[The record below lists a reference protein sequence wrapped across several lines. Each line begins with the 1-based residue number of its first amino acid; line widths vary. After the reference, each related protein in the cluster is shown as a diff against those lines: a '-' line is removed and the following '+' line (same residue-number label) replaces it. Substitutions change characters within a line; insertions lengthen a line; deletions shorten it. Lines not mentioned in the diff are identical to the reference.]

1 LKQAIVQ
8 WVQDNATDLEEVY
21 HQLHS
26 LAERSWEEKATTAFL
41 QEALKLM
48 RVPQHGFEK
57 HTGLVADW
65 AGENPGPVVVL
76 RCDIDALW
84 QNVDGVWKANHSC
97 GHDAHMTMALFALK
111 CLKQIGFGP
120 PGTLRVIFQPAEETG
135 EGAKTM
141 IREGVLDD
149 ADYLLGIHVRPLK
162 EMALGQA
169 SSAIYHGG
177 GAFLTGTIK
186 GRQAHASRPNDGIN
200 VIDSLAAIVQAVN
213 AVKVD
218 PMVPSSCKVTKAFVG
233 NESANIIPDSA
244 SFGIDLR
251 AQTNAAMDA
260 MLVQVEK
267 AVLAA
272 GSANGAEVQLQAG
285 PRMMAAVPNIYMEQ
299 VVGQA
304 IEEILTPAGRVPP
317 PVTPGAEDF
326 HFYPLLKPEV
336 QATMVGLGTGLTPG
350 LHHPQMSFDLK
361 ALRTGA
367 AILALSAVKLFEAGV
382 GN

>member
-1 LKQAIVQ
+1 
-8 WVQDNATDLEEVY
+8 
-21 HQLHS
+21 
-26 LAERSWEEKATTAFL
+26 
-41 QEALKLM
+41 
-48 RVPQHGFEK
+48 
-57 HTGLVADW
+57 
-65 AGENPGPVVVL
+65 
-76 RCDIDALW
+76 
-84 QNVDGVWKANHSC
+84 
-97 GHDAHMTMALFALK
+97 
-111 CLKQIGFGP
+111 
-120 PGTLRVIFQPAEETG
+120 
-135 EGAKTM
+135 
-141 IREGVLDD
+141 
-149 ADYLLGIHVRPLK
+149 
-162 EMALGQA
+162 
-169 SSAIYHGG
+169 
-177 GAFLTGTIK
+177 
-186 GRQAHASRPNDGIN
+186 
-200 VIDSLAAIVQAVN
+200 
-213 AVKVD
+213 
-218 PMVPSSCKVTKAFVG
+218 MVPSSCKVTKAFVG